1 MAGVVA
7 QGANLLILDEPTNH
21 LDIPASNEL
30 QSALKEYDG
39 TIVVVTHDR
48 ELIEALGDKK
58 IVVIDKG
65 KILTGNEEKE
75 YINQSNI
82 N

>member
-1 MAGVVA
+1 M
-7 QGANLLILDEPTNH
+7 
-21 LDIPASNEL
+21 
-30 QSALKEYDG
+30 
-39 TIVVVTHDR
+39 
-48 ELIEALGDKK
+48 IEALGDKK
-58 IVVIDKG
+58 IVVIAKG